1 MNSYS
6 VPSEADQAHDARSGD
21 RSSRRAAGAEAR
33 QPRAN
38 FLLDRLTRTYD
49 RLAEKFIDDLEY
61 ACIAAFA
68 AVPVGLSTGVALM
81 TGEPYWMLMIPLC
94 GTASYITAM
103 QGVTMMR
110 DKITERDERIAEIND
125 SALWRLCESR
135 REQCDKLMSEI
146 SHLEQDVAHWK
157 AISFTARG
165 GVKEAAA
172 DSTSE
177 RNGSAAVLEF
187 PKGA

>member
-1 MNSYS
+1 MIFNS
-6 VPSEADQAHDARSGD
+6 VPSDERG
-21 RSSRRAAGAEAR
+21 SSLPHNCSAGAAEAR

-38 FLLDRLTRTYD
+38 FLLGRLTRTYD
-49 RLAEKFIDDLEY
+49 RFIDKHADDLEVIG
-61 ACIAAFA
+61 IAGCG
-68 AVPVGLSTGVALM
+68 AVPSALVFALAVEH
-81 TGEPYWMLMIPLC
+81 GPFW
-94 GTASYITAM
+94 AITATACSVGFYAAAM
-103 QGVTMMR
+103 TSVISFT
-110 DKITERDERIAEIND
+110 DKITALKARIAEIND

-187 PKGA
+187 HPKGA